1 MCEKEYRAGMERIH
15 ASASLRERT
24 AERMLEALEREKAV
38 HPVRR
43 PLTLLL
49 SALLFLALSVSV
61 LAAAVPSFREFL
73 FGPDSG
79 LAEHLQEVQASTVDD
94 GIRMDVLGTVNDQNN
109 FAVYFTLT
117 DESGEHRLNPD
128 MEVNLWPRLNNRFPP
143 QNNVLPDDTD
153 FAVEIMDFAEETN
166 TLLCRFLFAG
176 PIDVSGADL
185 LLSIKEIRLM
195 EETCEKIELPE
206 MAYTEETIP
215 ASKNYLNK
223 EKEWFGSASFHTSYL
238 DESGKLAFLKPV
250 TDSVITVPDAE
261 YFGISAWGYVNGVL
275 RIQTGCDISAGID
288 ELAGGLIRCT
298 DKGGEAP
305 VLDSEHPSGLMISFE
320 ESKRLAYKMAGNE
333 IMGFDY
339 RETAGE
345 AEPPLNRP
353 GFYCEQVFEIPEKE
367 LGNYDFYACTGR
379 KTMSLTGNWRIS
391 LKLGNGS
398 QTVRVL
404 TGLEMENGAVLERLE
419 ITPMG
424 IYVSGS
430 RAAVNSV
437 KEVELTCDGE
447 ETEYLLAQRS
457 TESLHRKLETYSA
470 KFIAKKAPADLSKAE
485 SLMLNGKM
493 IPLQ

>member
-15 ASASLRERT
+15 ASAFLRERT
-24 AERMLEALEREKAV
+24 AERMLEALEQEKAV

-117 DESGEHRLNPD
+117 DESGERRLNPD

-185 LLSIKEIRLM
+185 LLSVKEIRLM

-215 ASKNYLNK
+215 ASKDFEDYIGENMRA
-223 EKEWFGSASFHTSYL
+223 ASLEIPHL
-238 DESGKLAFLKPV
+238 DNEGNMIFLKPG
-250 TDSVITVPDAE
+250 TEPAMIVPGVE
-261 YFGISAWGYVNGVL
+261 YFGISAWGFIDGRL
-275 RIQTGCDISAGID
+275 RIQSYRDAEMGID
-288 ELAGGLIRCT
+288 NFADGLILCT
-298 DKGGEAP
+298 DKGRP
-305 VLDSEHPSGLMISFE
+305 VPKASSRPVFVLRMTAE
-320 ESKRLAYKMAGNE
+320 EEETLNYKQAGDGFA
-333 IMGFDY
+333 GFDY
-339 RETAGE
+339 AEATGE
-345 AEPPLNRP
+345 ALLAIDKTPNYL
-353 GFYCEQVFEIPEKE
+353 EQVFEIPEEE
-367 LGNYDFYACTGR
+367 LGNYGFYACTGR
-379 KTMSLTGNWRIS
+379 KTMSLTGDWRVS
-391 LKLGNGS
+391 LKLGNGENA
-398 QTVRVL
+398 VRVL
-404 TGLEMENGAVLERLE
+404 TGLEMENDAVLERLE